1 MISAKLGLL
10 VQRVIFWENTLTL
23 QSTTVPPTTGQPPT
37 GLIVVLHGW
46 GANAQDLAPLTSLLQ
61 LPDYQFILPN
71 APFPHPYASTGRAW
85 YDFQRNNDGLAV
97 SRQQL
102 SEWLQSLE
110 QKTQIPLSRTIL
122 CGFSQGAAMTLDVG
136 LNVPFAGLIA
146 LSGYLHPITQ
156 LTNQAIPPVLI
167 VHGRQDS
174 VVPLSAAQ
182 NARDSLI
189 KLGVSV
195 EYQEFDMGHEVRPAA
210 LERVRS
216 FILEAMMQ
224 STKKAS

>member
-1 MISAKLGLL
+1 
-10 VQRVIFWENTLTL
+10 
-23 QSTTVPPTTGQPPT
+23 
-37 GLIVVLHGW
+37 
-46 GANAQDLAPLTSLLQ
+46 
-61 LPDYQFILPN
+61 
-71 APFPHPYASTGRAW
+71 
-85 YDFQRNNDGLAV
+85 
-97 SRQQL
+97 
-102 SEWLQSLE
+102 
-110 QKTQIPLSRTIL
+110 
-122 CGFSQGAAMTLDVG
+122 MTLDVG